1 MKLSTITKGE
11 ATFTFSSDDY
21 VLVYQP
27 DVRYDERTDE
37 KVWSLNYLIDRSYKG
52 KGPDIGE
59 PLLYLTDE
67 QAEELRKA
75 GFLKCEL
82 P

>member
-11 ATFTFSSDDY
+11 AIFTFSS
-21 VLVYQP
+21 
-27 DVRYDERTDE
+27 
-37 KVWSLNYLIDRSYKG
+37 
-52 KGPDIGE
+52 GE

-67 QAEELRKA
+67 QAEKLRKA